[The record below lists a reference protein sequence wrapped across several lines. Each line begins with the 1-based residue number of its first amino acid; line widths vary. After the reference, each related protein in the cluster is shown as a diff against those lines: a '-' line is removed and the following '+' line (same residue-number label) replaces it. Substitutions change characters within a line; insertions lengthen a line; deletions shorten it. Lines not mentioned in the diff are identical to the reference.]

1 MFPTRASYF
10 TPQLTAASN
19 QRPQDGAFGLACDVD
34 SQFGRRLKQLRL
46 ERNMTQEQMA
56 VRFGIDRSYISDV
69 ERGRKS
75 MSLSMLEVVALGMKI
90 SLSELFRGL

>member
-10 TPQLTAASN
+10 NPQLTAASN
-19 QRPQDGAFGLACDVD
+19 QVSEDRVCGLPCDVD